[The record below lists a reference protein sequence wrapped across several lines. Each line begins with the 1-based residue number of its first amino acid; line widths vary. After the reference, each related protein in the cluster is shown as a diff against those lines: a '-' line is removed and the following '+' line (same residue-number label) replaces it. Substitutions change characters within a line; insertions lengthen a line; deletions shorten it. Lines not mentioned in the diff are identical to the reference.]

1 MAARKEVWDLGA
13 EGGPIKLDMFA
24 VDAEEAVKND
34 PDRYSFSA
42 PDGTIEAEMGAKVR
56 AETEERNRIQSDAE
70 AKVRA
75 ADQEAMKAKR
85 DLAEKDREEKAAAKK
100 KELAEKSGEP
110 LSKEARERQIDET
123 ARQKGERARQEAGVA
138 TGDVKV
144 DAEGTTL
151 RGIPTNGMTTETIPG
166 PVPNRAEQG
175 LDQQI
180 PNAPT
185 PPDRQTPERADPVR
199 TDLDQ
204 KPDVVKAEDIKAVEV
219 KPK

>member
-1 MAARKEVWDLGA
+1 MAARKEVWDIGA
-13 EGGPIKLDMFA
+13 EGGPLKIEMFS
-24 VDAEEAVKND
+24 VDADEAVRND

-42 PDGTIEAEMGAKVR
+42 PEGTIEAEMGARVR
-56 AETEERNRIQSDAE
+56 AETEERNRIQSEAE

-85 DLAEKDREEKAAAKK
+85 ELADKVREEKADAKK
-100 KELAEKSGEP
+100 KELAERNGEP
-110 LSKEARERQIDET
+110 LSKEAREKQIDET

-144 DAEGTTL
+144 DAAGTTL
-151 RGIPTNGMTTETIPG
+151 RGIPPNGMTTETIPG

-180 PNAPT
+180 PAAPT
-185 PPDRQTPERADPVR
+185 PPERQGAERADPNR

-204 KPDVVKAEDIKAVEV
+204 PTNVVKAEDIKAVEV